1 MIQKAIHSENAPKAI
16 GPYSPAVK
24 VGDFIYLSGQL
35 PIDPKTGKLAEGG
48 IAEQT
53 EQCLKNVRAV
63 LGECGLGMEY
73 VLKTTVYLTDMN
85 DFAEMNKV
93 YGTFFKDPYPA
104 RSAAEVSK
112 LALGAKVEI
121 EAFAM
126 DTRALEVI
134 CSEESCA
141 TCSEKETCEF

>member
-1 MIQKAIHSENAPKAI
+1 MQKTIQSENAPRAI

-24 VGDFIYLSGQL
+24 IGDFILLSGQL
-35 PIDPKTGKLAEGG
+35 PIDPATGRIVEGG

-53 EQCLKNVRAV
+53 AQCIRNMKAL
-63 LGECGLGMEY
+63 LEESGIGLEY
-73 VLKTTVYLTDMN
+73 VLKTTVFLTDLN

-93 YGTFFKDPYPA
+93 YGEYFSEPYPA

-112 LALGAKVEI
+112 LAMGAKVEI
-121 EAFAM
+121 EAYAI

-134 CSEESCA
+134 CSQEGCSSC
-141 TCSEKETCEF
+141 SDKEGCEL